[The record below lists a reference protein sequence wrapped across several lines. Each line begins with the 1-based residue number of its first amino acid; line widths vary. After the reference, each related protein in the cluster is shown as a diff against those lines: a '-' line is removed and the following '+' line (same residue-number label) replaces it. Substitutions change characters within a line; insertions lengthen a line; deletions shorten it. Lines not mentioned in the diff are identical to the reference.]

1 MVESIAC
8 ILCLRPDPVLYC
20 PVCLCVLSPRTL
32 TSIEDSDVYQ
42 MLQRDQE
49 EPQAPRQSGS
59 FKALQEFIDSDGELF
74 LSHKRFPPQHKNI
87 AQVEKITAYIY
98 QQLKKTEPCTL

>member
-1 MVESIAC
+1 
-8 ILCLRPDPVLYC
+8 
-20 PVCLCVLSPRTL
+20 
-32 TSIEDSDVYQ
+32 

-87 AQVEKITAYIY
+87 SQVEKITAYICSK
-98 QQLKKTEPCTL
+98 QLKQTEPSTVDIL